1 MSEAGGNPVAGSEVR
16 VVYRKYDGSLHW
28 HQTMQWLGE
37 DEHGI
42 WTGAVPPVVA
52 RRGYEEP
59 VVTDYPQVML
69 FPRGTWWTASFNAAP
84 ARTQVYCD
92 ISTPPQWLDRREVTM
107 IDLDLDVIR
116 RRDGDVAIVDE
127 DEFAEHQVKYGY
139 PADVIAESQRA
150 AAWLH
155 GALSD
160 NAEPFATVYQS
171 YLALLTGDP
180 TTA

>member
-1 MSEAGGNPVAGSEVR
+1 MDEAGRNPVAGDDVR
-16 VVYRKYDGSLHW
+16 IVYRKYDGSLHW
-28 HQTMQWLGE
+28 HQTMKWLGE

-59 VVTDYPQVML
+59 VITEYSQVML
-69 FPRGTWWTASFNAAP
+69 FPRDTWWTASFNAAP
-84 ARTQVYCD
+84 ARTEVYCD
-92 ISTPPQWLDRREVTM
+92 ISTPPQWLGPHDVTM

-116 RRDGDVAIVDE
+116 RRDSDVAVVDE
-127 DEFAEHQVKYGY
+127 DEFAEHQVRYGY
-139 PADVIAESQRA
+139 PAEVIAESQRA

-155 GALSD
+155 AALSGA
-160 NAEPFATVYQS
+160 AEPFGTVYLS